1 MAPLPA
7 TAASSGR
14 ATAWGALTLTAVLW
28 ASSAVTARGLLD
40 TFTPA
45 GLAAVRWVVV
55 LLLLAPWGWR
65 DRHAI
70 AKAWRTDRRAILL
83 LAIVGFAPQT
93 WLVYLGLQGT
103 TAINLG
109 LLNSAIPVLIVV
121 FAALM
126 HGRRPS
132 RLEIAGLAVSLTG
145 VAVIVAR
152 GDLTAFARLALN
164 GYDLVLLLGM
174 VVWAYYTVRLA
185 TRTASLAFPSFMF
198 LAGAIGLAMIVPGAI
213 VEAIVGSPGT
223 PTALDWIGVIYL
235 GAMPTLIAMLLYAW
249 GLKRIGPVHAGLFT
263 HLVPVFSAVLATIFL
278 GERLHGFHAVG
289 FALVAGGAI
298 AALLRPSD
306 ATGGVTR
313 PAS

>member
-7 TAASSGR
+7 SSATSARAA
-14 ATAWGALTLTAVLW
+14 AWGALTLTAILW
-28 ASSAVTARGLLD
+28 ASSAVTARGLLG

-45 GLAAVRWVVV
+45 GLAAARWLVV

-70 AKAWRTDRRAILL
+70 ANAWRSDKRAILL
-83 LAIVGFAPQT
+83 FALVGFAPQT

-121 FAALM
+121 FAAFM

-132 RLEIAGLAVSLTG
+132 RVEVLGLAVSLAG

-152 GDLTAFARLALN
+152 GDLGAIARLAFN
-164 GYDLVLLLGM
+164 GYDVVLLLGM
-174 VVWAYYTVRLA
+174 IVWAYYTVRLA
-185 TRTASLAFPSFMF
+185 TRTAALAFPSFMF

-213 VEAIVGSPGT
+213 VEALVGTPGK
-223 PTALDWIGVIYL
+223 PTALDLAGVIYL
-235 GAMPTLIAMLLYAW
+235 GAVPTLIAMLLYAW
-249 GLKRIGPVHAGLFT
+249 GLKRIGPVQAGLFT

-278 GERLHGFHAVG
+278 GERLQGFHAVG

-298 AALLRPSD
+298 AALLRPAD
-306 ATGGVTR
+306 AANGVTR